1 MKFVIEEEDQEQRK
15 LDKESLN
22 IIQDVIEDLVI
33 IKIAK
38 GLKFM

>member
-1 MKFVIEEEDQEQRK
+1 MKFVIEEEDQDQRK

-22 IIQDVIEDLVI
+22 IIQDVIEDMVI